1 MRAHAAR
8 VTQPIAPNSR
18 RPVPRNW
25 RAIAVHGAIGVE
37 DVRVGKRGL
46 RCGLKSTEQEEEQ
59 KQEAEQKQEG
69 FFLVF
74 FS

>member
-18 RPVPRNW
+18 RSVPRNW
-25 RAIAVHGAIGVE
+25 RAIGTIGVE
-37 DVRVGKRGL
+37 DVRVGRRGL

-69 FFLVF
+69 VFLVF